1 MGRILR
7 WLVLVP
13 PVFFAIVLML
23 QGIMWLFRPE
33 RAAVSWGFEV
43 PDGGLALS
51 SMIGALVAWS
61 LTISATIFIAVIR
74 RERVWFYPAMMLFFF
89 LGVGRVVAGLLHGAP
104 LDPTR
109 FIVEFAITG
118 LLFLAS
124 RYGVQKG

>member
-13 PVFFAIVLML
+13 PVFFAIVLTL
-23 QGIMWLFRPE
+23 QGVMWLAAPE
-33 RAAVSWGFEV
+33 RAATSWGLDV
-43 PDGGLALS
+43 PDGGLGLS
-51 SMIGALVAWS
+51 SMIGALAAWS
-61 LTISATIFIAVIR
+61 LTISATLFIAVIR

-124 RYGVQKG
+124 LYGVQKG